1 MRLAMGGDGE
11 IYVLSKSDGLVRKLV
26 GGVSPPGFAVITLT
40 NGIAT
45 LSWYAISNRQYR
57 VQFRSDLEAGGWS
70 ELAGD
75 VTATSEMAEKSDS
88 VGGTARYYRL
98 VLLP

>member
-11 IYVLSKSDGLVRKLV
+11 IYVLSKSDGMVRKLV
-26 GGVSPPGFAVITLT
+26 GGVSPPSFSSITLT
-40 NGIAT
+40 NGVAT

-57 VQFRSDLEAGGWS
+57 VQFRSDLASGGWS
-70 ELAGD
+70 DLAGD
-75 VTATSEMAEKSDS
+75 VTAMGEMAGTTDS
-88 VGGTARYYRL
+88 VAGSAHYYRL

>member
-1 MRLAMGGDGE
+1 
-11 IYVLSKSDGLVRKLV
+11 VLSKSDGMVRKLV
-26 GGVSPPGFAVITLT
+26 GGVSPPSFSSITLT

-57 VQFRSDLEAGGWS
+57 VQFKSDLEAGSWS
-70 ELAGD
+70 NLASD
-75 VTATSEMAEKSDS
+75 ITATGETASKTDIPGAA
-88 VGGTARYYRL
+88 ARYYRL